1 VIGGYVGAFNLP
13 LNPPFQTVQT
23 YTAAPGKVPSLTLAN
38 PFPGTGSITANPI
51 VYAVARNRVNSYMQ
65 QWNLTLEGEIFKN
78 TAVRASY
85 IGSKGTHLDQQENL
99 NDPGPVKGVVQ
110 SFRPYQPWSTVNYYT
125 SNIFSNT
132 NQFELGAVRRMSS
145 GLSAQVEYQFTRE
158 FTSQPYGATAPTD
171 PFDPQLDYGNADF
184 IRRNYV
190 TMNFTYRLP
199 VGAGEH
205 FALSGIS
212 NAVLGG
218 WQIASIASA
227 GSGQPYSV
235 TFTSTV
241 VGWPSSRANL
251 VANPAGNGTIKEWF
265 SPAAYTL
272 PAPYTYGTSQ
282 RNSLFG
288 PSTVN
293 WDQAVYKNWAFR
305 ERFNLQFRAE
315 FFNILNHPDFD
326 VPASNISVHS
336 TAGVIS
342 DTVNSARDLQFAAR
356 LSF

>member
-1 VIGGYVGAFNLP
+1 
-13 LNPPFQTVQT
+13 
-23 YTAAPGKVPSLTLAN
+23 
-38 PFPGTGSITANPI
+38 
-51 VYAVARNRVNSYMQ
+51 
-65 QWNLTLEGEIFKN
+65 
-78 TAVRASY
+78 
-85 IGSKGTHLDQQENL
+85 
-99 NDPGPVKGVVQ
+99 
-110 SFRPYQPWSTVNYYT
+110 VNYYT

-158 FTSQPYGATAPTD
+158 FTLQPYGVTAPTD
-171 PFDPQLDYGNADF
+171 PFNPQLDYGNADF

-218 WQIASIASA
+218 WQVASIASA
-227 GSGQPYSV
+227 GSGQPYSA

-251 VANPAGNGTIKEWF
+251 VGNPAGNGTIKEWF
-265 SPAAYTL
+265 NPAAYTL
-272 PAPYTYGTSQ
+272 PDPYTYGTSQ